1 MAQRKTSK
9 AVFAGLESGMR
20 LFKWTI
26 LLLVVLFWFS
36 GITSVK
42 PGNVGMVMRFGRLVG
57 ATLSEQIVK
66 PGLVLAFPYPIDEVV
81 QVPEMKIE
89 QLTIDELYKPL
100 DEEIT
105 SGDTI
110 DPLLEGYAVTGD
122 MNVIQTQIVVKY
134 KVVDPIMYRLG
145 VSRPEDFIRDIVL
158 ASFTQTA
165 SLWEIDDILR
175 QRRSD
180 SEAEIDSAAP
190 TASFSETA
198 NLVGLAN
205 SIGSGSE
212 PASTASATEK
222 TQETATAVAATSSDS
237 TLTTPATSVSIP
249 TNPASATPSGALDL
263 EQEVLK
269 LSSRRLDE
277 LNLGIEIIALEFRE
291 IHPPRHVNKD
301 FENVRNAKI
310 EIEEAKHNAEKYAR
324 ETIPAALAEKNALV
338 QGAKTYQEAL
348 RSQTEANFNMFKPAV
363 QEYRKEPDVV
373 RQRVYLETIEQVF
386 DGVGKLRFIPPE
398 TKVIL
403 SDEANEPTGG
413 SPRPTRQ

>member
-1 MAQRKTSK
+1 MAQKKTSK

-105 SGDTI
+105 SDDTI
-110 DPLLEGYAVTGD
+110 DPLLEGYAITGD

-165 SLWEIDDILR
+165 SLWRIDDILR
-175 QRRSD
+175 QRRTD
-180 SEAEIDSAAP
+180 SETESDLAAP
-190 TASFSETA
+190 TASASENAESTGAA
-198 NLVGLAN
+198 NLT
-205 SIGSGSE
+205 GSGSE
-212 PASTASATEK
+212 PASTALATGK
-222 TQETATAVAATSSDS
+222 
-237 TLTTPATSVSIP
+237 
-249 TNPASATPSGALDL
+249 NPASASDSASATAIPADDKSPASATLPEALDL

-269 LSSRRLDE
+269 LSSRRLDD

-403 SDEANEPTGG
+403 SDEPNAPTGG
-413 SPRPTRQ
+413 SPRPTQP